1 MAYLVVRELGA
12 ETTVPISDAEVTVGR
27 SRQNGVKLLTE
38 QASRVHCRLLRTEKG
53 YKLVDGNS
61 SNGTYVNGQR
71 IAEKELLD
79 GDAIGVGGASLVYRA
94 GEPAPARPARKLPD
108 PESFTS
114 PLQDRNVQLLLKT
127 IVGAASGQDLDSF
140 LVSAVDHVVEIA
152 QAERGILL
160 QNLGGELKPRVSRDN
175 AKQNLAELTGLSRS
189 IPRQVFEHGK
199 PIFLLDTESEKDGV
213 QSASVSLYHLRTV
226 MCAPLKVG
234 DRMLGVLYVDSHAKA
249 REYTE
254 TDLAI
259 FEAVTNY
266 LALTMENVR
275 AAAEARVR
283 IDARRAAL
291 EKENVLLK
299 SALDK
304 RRHLIGECGAMRA
317 LYDSLRKVG
326 PTDATVLVLG
336 ESGTGKEAI
345 SHAIHDLSPRSEKP
359 FVVIDCAA
367 IPETL
372 LESELFG
379 YEKGAFTGA
388 GERKIGK
395 LEIAQGGTVFLDEVA
410 ELSLSLQ
417 VKLLRALEQ
426 RVITR
431 VGGVEPIK
439 IDVRLVTATNRNLE
453 EMVKQGKFRQDLY
466 FRLKVV
472 TVTLPPL
479 RDRGDDILLLAE
491 HFLKEANEVNER
503 TIKGFSEEAKN
514 AMRAHKWEGNIREL
528 KHRVEQAVIMT
539 NKEYI
544 STEDLNLTGAA
555 GSWRSLEAARDH
567 FEKHYV
573 IQALERNGYNVTRTA
588 KEVDLS
594 RQHLQNL
601 IKKHGITK
609 AGLDDDNDR

>member
-1 MAYLVVRELGA
+1 MAYIVVREMGS

-27 SRQNGVKLLTE
+27 SRQNQVKLLTE
-38 QASRVHCRLLRTEKG
+38 QASRVHCRLLKTDKG
-53 YKLVDGNS
+53 GYRLVDGNS

-71 IAEKELLD
+71 VSEKDLAD
-79 GDAIGVGGASLVYRA
+79 GDAIAVGSAALVYKD
-94 GEPAPARPARKLPD
+94 GQPAPPKPARKLPD
-108 PESFTS
+108 PENFTS
-114 PLQDRNVQLLLKT
+114 PLQDRNVRILLQT
-127 IVGAASGQDLDSF
+127 IVDAASGQDLEQY
-140 LVSAVDHVVEIA
+140 LTSAVDHVIEIA
-152 QAERGILL
+152 QAERGILF
-160 QNLGGELKPRVSRDN
+160 QNQGGELKPRVSRDG
-175 AKQNLAELTGLSRS
+175 AKQNLAELSGMSRT
-189 IPRQVFEHGK
+189 IPRQVLEHGK

-234 DRMLGVLYVDSHAKA
+234 ERMLGVLYVDSHAKA

-266 LALTMENVR
+266 LALAMENVR
-275 AAAEARVR
+275 AAADARVR
-283 IDARRAAL
+283 LDARRQAL

-304 RRHLIGECGAMRA
+304 RRHLIGECAAMRS

-367 IPETL
+367 IPEAL

-388 GERKIGK
+388 NQQKIGK
-395 LEIAQGGTVFLDEVA
+395 LEVAQGGTVFLDEIA
-410 ELSLSLQ
+410 ELSLGLQ

-426 RVITR
+426 RIITR
-431 VGGVEPIK
+431 VGGNDPIK
-439 IDVRLVTATNRNLE
+439 IDVRLVAATNRNLE
-453 EMVKQGKFRQDLY
+453 EMIKQGKFRQDLY
-466 FRLKVV
+466 FRMKVV

-479 RDRGDDILLLAE
+479 RERGDDILLLAE
-491 HFLKEANEVNER
+491 FFLKEANEVNTR
-503 TIKGFSEEAKN
+503 TIKGFGEEAKN
-514 AMRAHKWEGNIREL
+514 ALRAHRWEGNIREL

-539 NKEYI
+539 NKDYI
-544 STEDLNLTGAA
+544 STEDMNLSGAP
-555 GSWRSLEAARDH
+555 GSWRSLEAARDL

-573 IQALERNGYNVTRTA
+573 IQALDRNGYNVTRTA
-588 KEVDLS
+588 KEIDLS

-609 AGLDDDNDR
+609 VVDDNDH